1 MTIAATLQAT
11 YRTPININI
20 IRPMSQLSS
29 SSLRLWRRAR
39 SRLQQQA
46 NTKTCQNQITSSQSC
61 THHVRSISTRAFVS
75 SSTAHG
81 GLLYNCQYNMV
92 NSPLQLPSTISYTM
106 QNNIM
111 PISTSIRSLNDEGT
125 KIQTL
130 GQLDID
136 EAAALPFKR
145 SKKTRNSTNNRGHG
159 FDDRAN
165 AKLDALSS
173 AKIEADV
180 AKAAYQSFD
189 IGDEN
194 TLNKEDLHDKWK
206 KSEENLAL
214 AYSQAIKYTSRIH
227 NNESATK
234 MAERLLNE
242 WVDRFMKPFGNSS
255 VVSGEAVKDDNNVSE
270 ASINKMYLNKKWMV
284 RTINKIMPRL
294 TSCSNDDLKVQED
307 GSTATITTSSLS
319 TIRIPPPA
327 SKDYVNILR
336 AYSLSKAR
344 RKGQQ
349 AEGIIKNM
357 MKIANTVSYYYD
369 EGNDNWS
376 QDKAND
382 AGMEL
387 VTNEDGKQ
395 IKRWRMWVNES
406 IPNSK
411 VFALA
416 IKCNAGSTRTESFD
430 RIVLLN
436 DMHGSFADCC
446 KSHITGM
453 YKDDPYVLFH
463 SIKAVKTLQQ
473 KQEWD
478 RGQEWLDRMH
488 QFITNSDNGDYFTSQ
503 SARGNQ
509 QQQQQSNDTVREEKV
524 STAVE
529 SQTTIDVT
537 AAYTTMIRNLATLR
551 GKKGVASKAR
561 GILDRMH
568 VVQDTFVNGLE
579 VNEDSQSTLSS
590 TKVYTKINDIPYLIT
605 AEDNVMDTSSIDKP
619 KRIAFIQIGV
629 KAYNLVIGLY
639 KDSKNGED
647 TTKALELLQ
656 RMIDAESKAP
666 EDRGG
671 VPLPNKETF
680 ELAILSL
687 VNMDDTDKAFEEA
700 ARLTQLLQD
709 SESLNLTAS
718 AYNAFITVCNRQ
730 FYGKSELYDK
740 AISILD
746 KMNDLS
752 KTNPE
757 VSPTPETLALVM
769 KACALSE
776 HNDHEKILKTASD
789 IFSQLKEQETDD
801 KSAVALSDRAYYYMM
816 KCVDMYMFEEEGLAL
831 DDDTTTVSTTKQDM
845 IEELFSEA
853 CQRGLCSADVLLFFK
868 KHVSEEDFVLTVGK
882 GRLADNWIA
891 NIKGP
896 RALYTDGSKGGPGK
910 HARRKGK
917 STSNYVKKQKEKD
930 AKHESRKK
938 EKEAK
943 KFFKKKKKL
952 MKAT

>member
-1 MTIAATLQAT
+1 M
-11 YRTPININI
+11 
-20 IRPMSQLSS
+20 
-29 SSLRLWRRAR
+29 
-39 SRLQQQA
+39 
-46 NTKTCQNQITSSQSC
+46 
-61 THHVRSISTRAFVS
+61 S
-75 SSTAHG
+75 SSTGHG
-81 GLLYNCQYNMV
+81 DLLYNCQYHIAK
-92 NSPLQLPSTISYTM
+92 SPLQLPSTISYTM
-106 QNNIM
+106 QTNIM
-111 PISTSIRSLNDEGT
+111 SISTSVKSLNDEGS

-136 EAAALPFKR
+136 EAAAVLPFKR

-180 AKAAYQSFD
+180 AKAAYQSFLD
-189 IGDEN
+189 IGDED

-242 WVDRFMKPFGNSS
+242 WVDRFMKPYGNSS
-255 VVSGEAVKDDNNVSE
+255 VVSGEAGKDGNNVSE

-294 TSCSNDDLKVQED
+294 TSTCSDYDLKVQED
-307 GSTATITTSSLS
+307 GNTTTTTTTTTSLP
-319 TIRIPPPA
+319 TIRIPPPS

-376 QDKAND
+376 QDKAID
-382 AGMEL
+382 IGMEL
-387 VTNEDGKQ
+387 VTNEDGQQ
-395 IKRWRMWVNES
+395 IQRWRMWVNES

-446 KSHITGM
+446 KSHIPGM

-478 RGQEWLDRMH
+478 RGQEWIDRMH
-488 QFITNSDNGDYFTSQ
+488 QFITNSDNGDYFISQ
-503 SARGNQ
+503 STR
-509 QQQQQSNDTVREEKV
+509 QSSDAVGDKVREEQV

-537 AAYTTMIRNLATLR
+537 AAYTTMIRNLAKLR
-551 GKKGVASKAR
+551 GKKGVVSKAR
-561 GILDRMH
+561 EILDRMH
-568 VVQDTFVNGLE
+568 VVHDTFVNGLE
-579 VNEDSQSTLSS
+579 VNGDSQSAVSS
-590 TKVYTKINDIPYLIT
+590 TKVYTKINGIPYLIT
-605 AEDNVMDTSSIDKP
+605 AEDNVMDASSIDKS

-687 VNMDDTDKAFEEA
+687 VNMDDADKAYLDAE
-700 ARLTQLLQD
+700 RLIQLLQD
-709 SESLNLTAS
+709 NESLNLTAS

-776 HNDHEKILKTASD
+776 HNDHEKVLKTASD

-816 KCVDMYMFEEEGLAL
+816 KCIDMYMVEEEGLAL
-831 DDDTTTVSTTKQDM
+831 DDDTTAVSTTKQDM

-943 KFFKKKKKL
+943 KFFKKKKL

>member
-1 MTIAATLQAT
+1 M
-11 YRTPININI
+11 P
-20 IRPMSQLSS
+20 QLSS
-29 SSLRLWRRAR
+29 SVRVGRRVSR
-39 SRLQQQA
+39 SILQHT
-46 NTKTCQNQITSSQSC
+46 NTKICQNQITNQPC
-61 THHVRSISTRAFVS
+61 AYHVRGISTRAFAS
-75 SSTAHG
+75 SFNST
-81 GLLYNCQYNMV
+81 LLRDCQYHESK
-92 NSPLQLPSTISYTM
+92 SPLQLSSISYTM

-111 PISTSIRSLNDEGT
+111 SISTSVKSLNDEG
-125 KIQTL
+125 KIKTL

-136 EAAALPFKR
+136 DAVSLPFKR
-145 SKKTRNSTNNRGHG
+145 SKKTGNSTNNRGHE

-180 AKAAYQSFD
+180 AKAAYLSFD
-189 IGDEN
+189 IGED
-194 TLNKEDLHDKWK
+194 TLNKEDLHDKWNE
-206 KSEENLAL
+206 SEQNLAL

-227 NNESATK
+227 NNVSATQ

-242 WVDRFMKPFGNSS
+242 WMDRFMKPFGNSA
-255 VVSGEAVKDDNNVSE
+255 VVSGEGVDKDDNDNISE
-270 ASINKMYLNKKWMV
+270 ASFNKMYLNKKWMV
-284 RTINKIMPRL
+284 RTINKIIPRL
-294 TSCSNDDLKVQED
+294 TSSDADDSKAQED
-307 GSTATITTSSLS
+307 GDTVTTTLPS
-319 TIRIPPPA
+319 IRIPPPS

-357 MKIANTVSYYYD
+357 MKVANTVSYYYD

-376 QDKAND
+376 EDKAND
-382 AGMEL
+382 SGMEL

-395 IKRWRMWVNES
+395 IKQWRMWVNAS

-436 DMHGSFADCC
+436 DMHGNFADCC
-446 KSHITGM
+446 KSHISGM

-473 KQEWD
+473 KEDWD
-478 RGQEWLDRMH
+478 RGQEWLDRIH
-488 QFITNSDNGDYFTSQ
+488 KFVTNSDNGDYFTSP
-503 SARGNQ
+503 RGKLPQ
-509 QQQQQSNDTVREEKV
+509 QKQSNDTVGDDTLREEI

-529 SQTTIDVT
+529 TQTTIDVT
-537 AAYTTMIRNLATLR
+537 AAYTTMIRNLAKLR
-551 GKKGVASKAR
+551 GKKGVAAKAH

-568 VVQDTFVNGLE
+568 IVHDTFVNGLE
-579 VNEDSQSTLSS
+579 VDEDLIT
-590 TKVYTKINDIPYLIT
+590 DIPYLIS
-605 AEDNVMDTSSIDKP
+605 AEDNVDTSIDTSKT
-619 KRIAFIQIGV
+619 IAFIQIGV

-639 KDSKNGED
+639 KDSKSGED

-671 VPLPNKETF
+671 VPLPNKESF

-687 VNMDDTDKAFEEA
+687 VNMEDADKAFEESE
-700 ARLTQLLQD
+700 RLIQLLRD
-709 SESLNLTAS
+709 DEFLNLTAS

-740 AISILD
+740 ANNILD
-746 KMNDLS
+746 KMNDLG

-776 HNDHEKILKTASD
+776 HNDHEKVLKTASD

-801 KSAVALSDRAYYYMM
+801 KSAVALSDRSYYYMM
-816 KCVDMYMFEEEGLAL
+816 KCVDMYMVEEGLAL
-831 DDDTTTVSTTKQDM
+831 DDTTAVSTTKQDM
-845 IEELFSEA
+845 IEELFSQA

-868 KHVSEEDFVLTVGK
+868 KYVSEEDFVLTVGK
-882 GRLADNWIA
+882 GRLADNWIS

-917 STSNYVKKQKEKD
+917 STSNYVKKQKDKD
-930 AKHESRKK
+930 AKHETRKK
-938 EKEAK
+938 DKHAK
-943 KFFKKKKKL
+943 KFFKKKS

>member
-1 MTIAATLQAT
+1 
-11 YRTPININI
+11 
-20 IRPMSQLSS
+20 
-29 SSLRLWRRAR
+29 
-39 SRLQQQA
+39 
-46 NTKTCQNQITSSQSC
+46 
-61 THHVRSISTRAFVS
+61 VG
-75 SSTAHG
+75 SSTG
-81 GLLYNCQYNMV
+81 QSSLLYNRQYHMAK
-92 NSPLQLPSTISYTM
+92 SPLQLPSIISYTM
-106 QNNIM
+106 PNNIM
-111 PISTSIRSLNDEGT
+111 SITTSVKSFNYDEGT
-125 KIQTL
+125 KIHTL

-136 EAAALPFKR
+136 EAASALPFKR
-145 SKKTRNSTNNRGHG
+145 SKKKERSTITRGQG

-180 AKAAYQSFD
+180 AKSAYLSFD
-189 IGDEN
+189 ISED
-194 TLNKEDLHDKWK
+194 TLNKVDLHDKWK
-206 KSEENLAL
+206 KSEQNLAL
-214 AYSQAIKYTSRIH
+214 AYSQAIKYTARIH

-242 WVDRFMKPFGNSS
+242 WVDRFMKYGNSS
-255 VVSGEAVKDDNNVSE
+255 VVSGEAGKDGDNVSE

-307 GSTATITTSSLS
+307 GDTATTSSSLS
-319 TIRIPPPA
+319 TIRIPPPS

-369 EGNDNWS
+369 ESNHNWS

-382 AGMEL
+382 IGMER
-387 VTNEDGKQ
+387 VTNEDGQQ
-395 IKRWRMWVNES
+395 IQQWRMWVNES

-446 KSHITGM
+446 KSHISGM

-503 SARGNQ
+503 SARGKQQQQQ
-509 QQQQQSNDTVREEKV
+509 QQQQQSNDTVREKKV
-524 STAVE
+524 STAVESE

-579 VNEDSQSTLSS
+579 VNEELTLSS

-605 AEDNVMDTSSIDKP
+605 AEDNVMDASIDKS

-629 KAYNLVIGLY
+629 KAHNLVIGLY
-639 KDSKNGED
+639 KDSKNGDD

-687 VNMDDTDKAFEEA
+687 VNMDDEDKAYLEA
-700 ARLTQLLQD
+700 ERLIQLLQD

-746 KMNDLS
+746 KMNDLI

-776 HNDHEKILKTASD
+776 HNDHEKVLKTASD
-789 IFSQLKEQETDD
+789 IFSQLKEQEMDD

-831 DDDTTTVSTTKQDM
+831 DDDTNAVSTTKQDM

-930 AKHESRKK
+930 AKYESRKK
-938 EKEAK
+938 DKEAK
-943 KFFKKKKKL
+943 KFFKKKKL

>member
-1 MTIAATLQAT
+1 MA
-11 YRTPININI
+11 
-20 IRPMSQLSS
+20 
-29 SSLRLWRRAR
+29 
-39 SRLQQQA
+39 
-46 NTKTCQNQITSSQSC
+46 K
-61 THHVRSISTRAFVS
+61 
-75 SSTAHG
+75 
-81 GLLYNCQYNMV
+81 
-92 NSPLQLPSTISYTM
+92 SPLQLLSIISYTM
-106 QNNIM
+106 PNNIM
-111 PISTSIRSLNDEGT
+111 SISTSVKSLNDEGT

-136 EAAALPFKR
+136 EAAAALPFKR

-189 IGDEN
+189 GYIGED
-194 TLNKEDLHDKWK
+194 TLNKEDLHDTWN

-242 WVDRFMKPFGNSS
+242 WVDRFMKPLGNSS
-255 VVSGEAVKDDNNVSE
+255 VVSGEAGKDGDNVSE

-307 GSTATITTSSLS
+307 GVTAATTTSSLS
-319 TIRIPPPA
+319 SIRIPPPA

-369 EGNDNWS
+369 ESNHNWS

-382 AGMEL
+382 IGMER
-387 VTNEDGKQ
+387 VTNEDGQQ
-395 IKRWRMWVNES
+395 IQQWRMWVNES

-446 KSHITGM
+446 KSHIGGM

-503 SARGNQ
+503 SARGKQ

-524 STAVE
+524 PTAVESE

-605 AEDNVMDTSSIDKP
+605 AEDNVMDASSIDKS

-687 VNMDDTDKAFEEA
+687 VNMDDADKAYEESE
-700 ARLTQLLQD
+700 RLIQLLQNN
-709 SESLNLTAS
+709 ESLNLTAS

-943 KFFKKKKKL
+943 KFFKKKKVMKL
-952 MKAT
+952 KAT